1 MVFECLESGKS
12 SSSGN
17 QFMTEAGL
25 VLLELV
31 VLVDLLV
38 VLFVPVCRCVSVG
51 WIPSRKQK
59 MPYPRSPL

>member
-1 MVFECLESGKS
+1 VVFKCLESGKG

-38 VLFVPVCRCVSVG
+38 VLFVLVCMRMLVG
-51 WIPSRKQK
+51 GTA
-59 MPYPRSPL
+59 